1 MLYGQRGGDTR
12 KLRRRTRRGSSR
24 SLLHSPYIIV
34 AGVNGWPAA
43 STGLNSPILLKPAS
57 AVNMMPQSLVSPKPH
72 VLGEAGSRRS
82 SWLRLGKAPRQ
93 REERVR
99 WAPANLPKGS
109 RGSAASGLRMCA
121 MGTQGGPTAQKLARQ
136 KAARSKPCAVS
147 PVHERSEPQPMFAF
161 PRTSS
166 SLCLH
171 DGKRKGDAG
180 LPSIE
185 ANCQAA
191 SLPSE
196 GPPAVNHMVQ
206 FGGIVRRET
215 GSEESWRRAAQPQLT
230 EGETANATN
239 MVFSVGYTH

>member
-1 MLYGQRGGDTR
+1 MSYGQRGGDTR
-12 KLRRRTRRGSSR
+12 KLG
-24 SLLHSPYIIV
+24 PYIIV
-34 AGVNGWPAA
+34 AGVNGWSAA
-43 STGLNSPILLKPAS
+43 STGLNSPIHLKPGS

-72 VLGEAGSRRS
+72 VLGEAGSRRP
-82 SWLRLGKAPRQ
+82 SWLRLGKALWQ
-93 REERVR
+93 REKRVR

-136 KAARSKPCAVS
+136 KAARSKPCAFS
-147 PVHERSEPQPMFAF
+147 QVHERSEPQAIFAF

-171 DGKRKGDAG
+171 DGTKEGVG
-180 LPSIE
+180 LPSIKT
-185 ANCQAA
+185 NCQAA

-215 GSEESWRRAAQPQLT
+215 GSEEFWRRAAQPQLT

-239 MVFSVGYTH
+239 MALSAGYTH